1 MPVNISGSGAT
12 GSINTAILPS
22 SGTFATQSYADTAGG
37 LVKIA
42 TETFS
47 AASVNVINC
56 FSSTYDNYLIIFSC
70 YGSTTA
76 ANVLARLGASASFDS
91 GSNYSYAYAN
101 PQRGGTTGV
110 VAGNATTS
118 WQLSDSVA
126 TTATS
131 DLSTTLVISNPF
143 LARSTNYTLNS
154 WSRQLMKALPGGG
167 THELTTSYT
176 DLQLLASTGTITGT
190 VRVYGY
196 RN

>member
-47 AASVNVINC
+47 AASAVNINNC
-56 FSSTYDNYLIIFSC
+56 FSAIYANYRILITEIK
-70 YGSTTA
+70 TA
-76 ANVLARLGASASFDS
+76 SGNANLQFRFRTSASDNTT
-91 GSNYSYAYAN
+91 SNYQNAIAQCLTGGVSNFYFATAN
-101 PQRGGTTGV
+101 QAILYPVTTTEGSSVLDICNPFATARTNLTVASHVSDGARFGGISFD
-110 VAGNATTS
+110 ATTS
-118 WQLSDSVA
+118 FDGFSIYPS
-126 TTATS
+126 
-131 DLSTTLVISNPF
+131 
-143 LARSTNYTLNS
+143 
-154 WSRQLMKALPGGG
+154 
-167 THELTTSYT
+167 
-176 DLQLLASTGTITGT
+176 ASTISGT